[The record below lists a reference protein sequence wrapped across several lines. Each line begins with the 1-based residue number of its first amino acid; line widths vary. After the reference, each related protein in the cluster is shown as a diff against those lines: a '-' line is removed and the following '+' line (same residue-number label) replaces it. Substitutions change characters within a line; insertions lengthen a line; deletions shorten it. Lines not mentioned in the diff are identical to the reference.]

1 MDSSDGTLPIE
12 FLVHHVTDEETQEG
26 RIDMK
31 KIVCFLLILFAGCLA
46 AMAQPQQQDPEL
58 EFVLQLKVK
67 LGQAYG
73 VGKTAHGNRFIIPI
87 IGGTFEGPG
96 IKGEVLNGGA
106 DYQLQ
111 NMEMGRTEVEAIYC
125 VRTDDGVT
133 IHIRNNGI
141 IANDGGKNYFYCS
154 PKFEAPTDS
163 KYAWLN
169 NAIYVCRPAG
179 FEEGAIILKVWKVR
193 DAKKSDV

>member
-1 MDSSDGTLPIE
+1 M
-12 FLVHHVTDEETQEG
+12 
-26 RIDMK
+26 
-31 KIVCFLLILFAGCLA
+31 ILFAGCLA
-46 AMAQPQQQDPEL
+46 AVAQPQQQDPEL

-73 VGKTAHGNRFIIPI
+73 VGKTAHGNRFVIPI
-87 IGGTFEGPG
+87 IGGTFEGPD

-133 IHIRNNGI
+133 IYIRNNGI

-169 NAIYVCRPAG
+169 NAVYVCRPDG
-179 FEEGAIILKVWKVR
+179 FEEGAIILKVWKVI